1 MMLFEWN
8 QSNFIYT
15 EFVSPSLISIWLRAH
30 WRVHSFLAESWPSSS
45 AAPPR
50 TDWQIRLNTGSH
62 REQTVQSHMHMH
74 MHTGTYFL
82 TRIARW
88 KDKYWYLRV
97 WLSMAIMNIKGRE
110 RRRKPLTDTAVN
122 TTVQTRI
129 LGRTSVVRSDSCR
142 CRSVTRQK
150 AVMILIFPLQ
160 RQDGTLV
167 IEANLKKYLFI
178 YVGNYH
184 TFVSNCDQR

>member
-1 MMLFEWN
+1 
-8 QSNFIYT
+8 
-15 EFVSPSLISIWLRAH
+15 
-30 WRVHSFLAESWPSSS
+30 
-45 AAPPR
+45 
-50 TDWQIRLNTGSH
+50 
-62 REQTVQSHMHMH
+62 
-74 MHTGTYFL
+74 
-82 TRIARW
+82 
-88 KDKYWYLRV
+88 
-97 WLSMAIMNIKGRE
+97 MAIMNIKGRE
-110 RRRKPLTDTAVN
+110 RRKPLTDTAVN